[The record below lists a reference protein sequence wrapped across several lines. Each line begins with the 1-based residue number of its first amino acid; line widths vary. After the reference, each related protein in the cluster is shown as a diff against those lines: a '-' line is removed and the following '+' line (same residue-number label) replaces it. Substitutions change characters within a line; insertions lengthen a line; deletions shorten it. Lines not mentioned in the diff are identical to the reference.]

1 MFKVKSASKFTLL
14 EKRWAASCG
23 YYMLLGRFGTNSIR
37 NFGTWLIS
45 LSLSLRAKA
54 SVNRIDDDYTN
65 MWSPLYH
72 WNSLNLITY
81 NQREHAYIILLPNY
95 PSRLRRSTW
104 RRWSNFHVSNI
115 QNDREPG
122 LISNR
127 SHHSKV
133 FFLIYSS
140 SLPPCFVDVTMKPSA
155 FPRTSPTLFSKDI
168 TVNHSGTG
176 FNLCFPMH
184 HSTIP
189 MSRWSFDWCFQAL
202 LVSTQVRWA
211 RPIHQRFMD
220 PLGHAE
226 TGWKGWREW
235 TAKWNWMNLFRYG
248 WESFLSW
255 VRPSNLG
262 KVGDWCGVLFPK

>member
-133 FFLIYSS
+133 FFWFT
-140 SLPPCFVDVTMKPSA
+140 LP
-155 FPRTSPTLFSKDI
+155 LFLH
-168 TVNHSGTG
+168 VLWMWPWN
-176 FNLCFPMH
+176 
-184 HSTIP
+184 
-189 MSRWSFDWCFQAL
+189 
-202 LVSTQVRWA
+202 
-211 RPIHQRFMD
+211 HQRFQEPAQHYFLKISRWIIQEQVSICVFPCTIQPSPCQGD
-220 PLGHAE
+220 PLIGVSKHCLCQHKWDGPAPSINVSWIHSDTQKRDE
-226 TGWKGWREW
+226 KDGENGQRSEIGWTCFG
-235 TAKWNWMNLFRYG
+235 TDGNP
-248 WESFLSW
+248 SW
-255 VRPSNLG
+255 VESDLRI
-262 KVGDWCGVLFPK
+262 